1 MDELLKIKG
10 LHKTYGD
17 FSLKDINLRVLQGC
31 VVGLIG
37 KNGAGKTTTIR
48 SALGIVVSDSGEVS
62 IVGQPPTASSKQDIG
77 IVFDSCSFPDE
88 LTVRDVAQ
96 MMEAAYVRWDS
107 DAFFKKMEEFLVPL
121 DRKMKELSRGMG
133 MKLMLAIALS
143 HQAKLLIL
151 DEATA
156 GLDPI
161 ARDEILDVLRDY
173 MQDPNC
179 GILMST
185 HITSDLEKIADYIVC
200 IEDGRVL
207 FSCEKDVITE
217 LAGIAHCRKDQFE
230 ELINNNGLKAGV
242 TRFSPHEYGV
252 DLLVADRLSF
262 AKRFP
267 EIVIERASID
277 EYMRLTLKGDLL

>member
-1 MDELLKIKG
+1 MAELLKIKG

-31 VVGLIG
+31 IVGLIG

-62 IVGQPPTASSKQDIG
+62 ILGQPPTASSKQDIG

-107 DAFFKKMEEFLVPL
+107 DAFFKKMGEFLVPL

-161 ARDEILDVLRDY
+161 ARDEILAVLRDY

-242 TRFSPHEYGV
+242 TRFSSHEYGV

-262 AKRFP
+262 TKRFP
-267 EIVIERASID
+267 EIAVERASID